1 MDFWNMIYENV
12 EKKHS
17 FHNNI
22 YIYIYIYWVTDISR
36 FYEFLFCT
44 YCIGLFSL

>member
-22 YIYIYIYWVTDISR
+22 YIYIYIYIGSQTFQGFMN
-36 FYEFLFCT
+36 FYFVH
-44 YCIGLFSL
+44 IA

>member
-1 MDFWNMIYENV
+1 MDFWNMIYENA

-22 YIYIYIYWVTDISR
+22 YIYIYIGSQTFQGFMN
-36 FYEFLFCT
+36 FYFVH
-44 YCIGLFSL
+44 IA